1 MSKKSMVIS
10 GLVAVAA
17 IIIIAVVVFVGSS
30 KSPAPD
36 STPGA
41 ATTTG
46 QATTITA
53 DTATSTLSTTEATAT
68 SGTKGSSATAGKG
81 GKSSSG
87 SKTAAASDE
96 ALTPFPRMDDP
107 GLPAK
112 ALTSPEQAGEPLA
125 PIITAPDPTI
135 SALKIGILPEGAT
148 YQIVMRPYG
157 IGPDSPFGTRLV
169 LRVDSAKP
177 LGDAPANKRIAPA
190 NLLAV
195 VDTTR
200 GGAVTEGGTYT
211 AILSFR
217 SDGSKL
223 LPVIRGVKVK

>member
-1 MSKKSMVIS
+1 MSKKSLAVG
-10 GLVAVAA
+10 GLVAAA
-17 IIIIAVVVFVGSS
+17 AIIIAVVVFVGPSDSS
-30 KSPAPD
+30 APD

-41 ATTTG
+41 AARTS
-46 QATTITA
+46 QATTGTANATTGTKKMTDARDAKGDPATA
-53 DTATSTLSTTEATAT
+53 D
-68 SGTKGSSATAGKG
+68 KG
-81 GKSSSG
+81 GKPSSN
-87 SKTAAASDE
+87 SKTPAASE
-96 ALTPFPRMDDP
+96 KPLTPFSRMDDP

-112 ALTSPEQAGEPLA
+112 ALTSPERAGEPLA
-125 PIITAPDPTI
+125 PITEAPDPTI

-148 YQIVMRPYG
+148 YQIVTRPYG

-177 LGDAPANKRIAPA
+177 LGGTPANKRIAPA
-190 NLLAV
+190 NLLVV

-200 GGAVTEGGTYT
+200 GGAMTKGGTYT

-223 LPVIRGVKVK
+223 LPVIRGVEAK